1 MRKPQKEECDV
12 KKVIFVGGF
21 VAVCLAAGSFVWA
34 QDPVK
39 VAPDIY
45 KVRLENDQV
54 RVLDIH
60 LKPGAKSP
68 THSHPAYVLVALSPC
83 KVKFTLPGGKTTEAE
98 IKLGEVAGSDPVTH
112 SAVNVGSSECHVLNI
127 ELKGPTSK

>member
-1 MRKPQKEECDV
+1 MKN
-12 KKVIFVGGF
+12 VIFVGGF
-21 VAVCLAAGSFVWA
+21 VAVCLATGSSVWA

-68 THSHPAYVLVALSPC
+68 THSHPAHVLVGLSPC
-83 KVKFTLPGGKTTEAE
+83 KVNFTLPGGKTTVAE
-98 IKLGEVAGSDPVTH
+98 IKLGEVAWSDPVTH